1 MFVPFSVRCLLTF
14 YVCLFSVAVIECWVS
29 WQKSARGETVYFV
42 LWLEREA
49 IVMTWKVT
57 PSKQMINYIS
67 YAHRDQRETES
78 GTGLSNLRLPLP
90 PVVYRLQGSTS

>member
-1 MFVPFSVRCLLTF
+1 
-14 YVCLFSVAVIECWVS
+14 
-29 WQKSARGETVYFV
+29 
-42 LWLEREA
+42 
-49 IVMTWKVT
+49 MTWKVT